1 MNIGSYGYAMDDL
14 TVGKLYDATNCEFC
28 YNCYTIKND
37 NNIEDQYSKSYFKP
51 LAEIIKERND
61 IINKLLV
68 E

>member
-14 TVGKLYDATNCEFC
+14 TVGKLYDAT
-28 YNCYTIKND
+28 NCYTIKND

-61 IINKLLV
+61 KINKLL